1 MLAGPAIIRRPCV
14 HGAVADASTE
24 GGAGPCPTAAAPGHQ
39 WTQPKLGGED
49 DARLYGPAVR
59 GLGTVVNMATVAG
72 GAAIGV
78 LAGTRLAERFRVT
91 LISGIA
97 LITFGVGL
105 SSFLETDNAVFPV
118 VSIILGGLIGEALR
132 LEQRLEGVGEQLRRR
147 FAAGEEGS
155 TFVEGFVTMSLTACV
170 GALTVLGSLADG
182 IRGDSRLL
190 VVKAS
195 LDGVV
200 AVVYAAS
207 FGWGVAFAALTVG
220 VLQGSITV
228 LGAVLGDGLLTER
241 MVAELSATGG
251 VMIFGIGLRLLDLR
265 QVPVASYLPGL
276 VIAPVLVGLFAR

>member
-1 MLAGPAIIRRPCV
+1 
-14 HGAVADASTE
+14 
-24 GGAGPCPTAAAPGHQ
+24 
-39 WTQPKLGGED
+39 
-49 DARLYGPAVR
+49 
-59 GLGTVVNMATVAG
+59 MATLAG

-78 LAGTRLAERFRVT
+78 LAGSRLAERFRVT

-97 LITFGVGL
+97 LITFGVGM

-118 VSIILGGLIGEALR
+118 VSIVLGGLVGEALR
-132 LEQRLEGVGEQLRRR
+132 LEERLEGVGERLRRR
-147 FAAGEEGS
+147 FAAGQEGS

-207 FGWGVAFAALTVG
+207 FGWGVAFAALSVG

-241 MVAELSATGG
+241 MVDELSATGG

-276 VIAPVLVGLFAR
+276 VIAPVLVALFAR

>member
-1 MLAGPAIIRRPCV
+1 
-14 HGAVADASTE
+14 
-24 GGAGPCPTAAAPGHQ
+24 
-39 WTQPKLGGED
+39 
-49 DARLYGPAVR
+49 VR
-59 GLGTVVNMATVAG
+59 GLGTLVNMATVAG

-78 LAGTRLAERFRVT
+78 LAGSRLAERFRVT

-118 VSIILGGLIGEALR
+118 VSIVLGGLIGETLR
-132 LEQRLEGVGEQLRRR
+132 LEQRLEDVGERLRRR
-147 FAAGEEGS
+147 FAAGQEGN
-155 TFVEGFVTMSLTACV
+155 TFVEGFVTASLTSCV

-200 AVVYAAS
+200 AVVYAAT

-220 VLQGSITV
+220 VLQGGITV

-265 QVPVASYLPGL
+265 PVPVASYLPGL
-276 VIAPVLVGLFAR
+276 AIAPVLVGLFAR